1 MTKNKHNALYFLP
14 NYQAK
19 TMIFDHITCYKKALE
34 HLQSCVNNCPE
45 TYQTEEQNTADKVVW
60 LHYSNLQ
67 GWHWY
72 IIEKDVMDE
81 QYQAFG
87 IVDGFE
93 TEFGYIS
100 IAELRAIQGITLDL
114 NWKPKPLSQI
124 EGLRDF
130 IARFEKCDE
139 E

>member
-1 MTKNKHNALYFLP
+1 MTKISDNPLYFLQEHQLQTLL
-14 NYQAK
+14 Y
-19 TMIFDHITCYKKALE
+19 DHITLSMKVIDHLKA
-34 HLQSCVNNCPE
+34 CVKNCPE

-100 IAELRAIQGITLDL
+100 IAELRRINGVTLDL

-124 EGLRDF
+124 EDLRDF
-130 IARFEKCDE
+130 VARFEKCDE